1 MPLNL
6 WGVCQFMNKL
16 VCIYEGKKDH
26 NSLQNFN
33 FEERI
38 FFTRN
43 ENNLKIIVNSGS
55 AFFQTKF
62 EDNLKIQL
70 GMLLIFYTFILN
82 FIPIPNILIIVGSF
96 IAILSLIYYYLNN
109 TPKIIFTISK
119 QGIEVN
125 FRNHIINIK
134 KEEIKSIK
142 CIADNVM
149 RLSKK

>member
-43 ENNLKIIVNSGS
+43 ENNLKIIVNSGN

-82 FIPIPNILIIVGSF
+82 FILIPNILIKLTKYSV
-96 IAILSLIYYYLNN
+96 LIN
-109 TPKIIFTISK
+109 
-119 QGIEVN
+119 
-125 FRNHIINIK
+125 
-134 KEEIKSIK
+134 KST
-142 CIADNVM
+142 
-149 RLSKK
+149 LL